1 MLNYVIML
9 WLSFVTDFTQQL
21 EICLKQIAIVEL
33 GRIFF
38 YSISFSKKSIVNNF
52 SLKAWII
59 F

>member
-33 GRIFF
+33 GPIFF

-52 SLKAWII
+52 SLKA
-59 F
+59 